1 MQIKNKNFGQTNQP
15 KFNISQIRS
24 KHRALQ
30 IVVVAIFRFSFFVRI
45 AAEYHTWC
53 IIYYHTSRIF
63 VSFILGTGIIF
74 ISFWFLVQV
83 ISLLWLLW
91 LEWSIQSPF
100 HQTNILCVC
109 WWWWSS
115 FSFSFC
121 FLDPAGFAVYLCDT
135 YCFLVGSFS
144 SAFLIIFS
152 GFFLQKL
159 DSGFAISSNVEW
171 EWILFDG
178 SQTHHVCVV
187 KVHFDIHTFSKFQW
201 MIIIIMVMSKKKT
214 KRNKKEEEATI

>member
-1 MQIKNKNFGQTNQP
+1 MTITHSSSLFFSIIIINRIKIEKNEMKCEMEKHANKIKNFWSNKPT
-15 KFNISQIRS
+15 KFLSQIRS

-30 IVVVAIFRFSFFVRI
+30 IVVAIFRFSFFVRI

-53 IIYYHTSRIF
+53 IIYYHTSRIFFF

-109 WWWWSS
+109 WWWWWWWWSS

-152 GFFLQKL
+152 GFFFCCK
-159 DSGFAISSNVEW
+159 N
-171 EWILFDG
+171 
-178 SQTHHVCVV
+178 
-187 KVHFDIHTFSKFQW
+187 
-201 MIIIIMVMSKKKT
+201 
-214 KRNKKEEEATI
+214 